1 MSKNLGFYQD
11 IVVAINK
18 VGGPNNF
25 IGLCAVAVVSLIGV
39 GVAAGVATG
48 PKLIKFFHRLV
59 KVFKG
64 KTDEQIL
71 DQAEECQVVQEGA
84 AEEGVY
90 FHVGEQIKVIYKEKD
105 MALIYRMNDKDSP
118 YLVSTSFLTSI
129 TNLSSDN

>member
-11 IVVAINK
+11 AVVAIKK

-25 IGLCAVAVVSLIGV
+25 IGLVAVAVVSLIGV
-39 GVAAGVATG
+39 GVAAGVAAG
-48 PKLIKFFHRLV
+48 PKLIKFFQRVV

-71 DQAEECQVVQEGA
+71 DQAEECQVVQEGVT
-84 AEEGVY
+84 EEGVY

-105 MALIYRMNDKDSP
+105 MALIYRMNDKNSP

>member
-1 MSKNLGFYQD
+1 MNKNLGFYQVA
-11 IVVAINK
+11 VVAIKK

-25 IGLCAVAVVSLIGV
+25 IRLCAAA
-39 GVAAGVATG
+39 VAAG
-48 PKLIKFFHRLV
+48 PKLINFFHRLV

-84 AEEGVY
+84 TEEGVY
-90 FHVGEQIKVIYKEKD
+90 FHVGEQIKVIYKEED

-118 YLVSTSFLTSI
+118 YLVSTNFLTSI

>member
-1 MSKNLGFYQD
+1 MSKNLGFYQVA
-11 IVVAINK
+11 VVAIKK
-18 VGGPNNF
+18 VGGPKNF
-25 IGLCAVAVVSLIGV
+25 IRLCAAVGVSLIGV
-39 GVAAGVATG
+39 GVAAG
-48 PKLIKFFHRLV
+48 PKLIEFFHRLV

-105 MALIYRMNDKDSP
+105 MALIYRMNDKNSP

>member
-39 GVAAGVATG
+39 GVAAG

-105 MALIYRMNDKDSP
+105 MALIYRMNDKNSP

>member
-1 MSKNLGFYQD
+1 MSKNLGFYQVA
-11 IVVAINK
+11 VVAIKK

-25 IGLCAVAVVSLIGV
+25 IRLCAVAAVSLIGV
-39 GVAAGVATG
+39 GVAAR
-48 PKLIKFFHRLV
+48 PKLAKFFHRLV

-84 AEEGVY
+84 TEEGVY

-105 MALIYRMNDKDSP
+105 MALIYRMNDKNSP

>member
-1 MSKNLGFYQD
+1 MNKNLGFYQVA
-11 IVVAINK
+11 VVAINK
-18 VGGPNNF
+18 VGGPKKF
-25 IGLCAVAVVSLIGV
+25 IGLISGVVVLIYGV
-39 GVAAGVATG
+39 GAATG
-48 PKLIKFFHRLV
+48 PKLIKFFQRVV

-71 DQAEECQVVQEGA
+71 DQAEECQVIQEGTT
-84 AEEGVY
+84 EKGVY

-118 YLVSTSFLTSI
+118 YLVSTNFLTSI

>member
-11 IVVAINK
+11 IVVFINK
-18 VGGPNNF
+18 VGGRNKF
-25 IGLCAVAVVSLIGV
+25 IGLFASIGALLFSA
-39 GVAAGVATG
+39 GVAAR
-48 PKLIKFFHRLV
+48 PKLANFYRRLV

-71 DQAEECQVVQEGA
+71 EQAEKCQVVQEGTT
-84 AEEGVY
+84 EKGIC
-90 FHVGEQIKVIYKEKD
+90 FHVGEGIKVIYKEKD

-118 YLVSTSFLTSI
+118 YLVSTNFLNSI